1 MKLKRFPTAE
11 AVHAPLFRVLPRQGS
26 RRAPFGK
33 FRRYVQYGAVNKCG
47 LRPSDSLG
55 RSATRPQKHVERST
69 SSRLSR
75 HLRSAARA
83 STAPSIVTV
92 GGDAGL
98 SLEVRDRNPA
108 QRILNGLAD
117 HVQLVV
123 AR

>member
-11 AVHAPLFRVLPRQGS
+11 AVHVPLFRVLPRQVVVG
-26 RRAPFGK
+26 
-33 FRRYVQYGAVNKCG
+33 
-47 LRPSDSLG
+47 
-55 RSATRPQKHVERST
+55 HVERST

-75 HLRSAARA
+75 FKRDQIRFHSNQTRPDKSAEIHLRSTARA
-83 STAPSIVTV
+83 SAAPSIVTV
-92 GGDAGL
+92 GGAAGL
-98 SLEVRDRNPA
+98 FLDVRDRNPA